1 MGQQGSL
8 ADLGHVPLPA
18 EGLHQ
23 NADHKAEHGQA
34 PIQQFGPCK
43 ESLAGFPAHEAE
55 TLSIA
60 QASAR
65 VRPTASSW
73 FLPGAFGDR
82 LMAERERERD

>member
-8 ADLGHVPLPA
+8 ADLGHVPLSA

-60 QASAR
+60 RAR
-65 VRPTASSW
+65 PWCGQQPA
-73 FLPGAFGDR
+73 PGSCQG
-82 LMAERERERD
+82 LLGTG